1 MAGSPW
7 ADFNSFMSRSVS
19 HISLMSHSVMP
30 AAIAVPKTGATF
42 AGSDDALRL
51 AVLVMRGVIRSDTR
65 FATAACWV
73 CCLVSAA
80 CSELTLA
87 WRASKSP

>member
-30 AAIAVPKTGATF
+30 AAIAVPNTGATF

-51 AVLVMRGVIRSDTR
+51 AV
-65 FATAACWV
+65 WV
-73 CCLVSAA
+73 TPRHSFVGRLMGIG
-80 CSELTLA
+80 
-87 WRASKSP
+87 K